1 MIRGAVPRNEILE
14 LADRHG
20 VINVR
25 VFGSVARGEATADS
39 DLDLLVNMAPGRS
52 LFDLVAFSQAVED
65 QLGHAVDVVTESE
78 VSPYLRERIIAEAIP
93 L

>member
-1 MIRGAVPRNEILE
+1 MVRGVPRDEILQ

-20 VINVR
+20 VVNVR
-25 VFGSVARGEATADS
+25 VFGSVARDHPTEDS

-65 QLGHAVDVVTESE
+65 RLGHAVEVITESE
-78 VSPYLRERIIAEAIP
+78 VSPHLRERIIGEAIP

>member
-1 MIRGAVPRNEILE
+1 MVRAEVPRHEILE
-14 LADRHG
+14 IADRHG

-25 VFGSVARGEATADS
+25 IFGSVARGEATAES
-39 DLDLLVNMAPGRS
+39 DLDLLVSMAPGRS

-65 QLGHAVDVVTESE
+65 RLGHAVDVVTESE
-78 VSPYLRERIIAEAIP
+78 VSPYLRQRIIAEAIP